1 MKKDRLFSDQLYRWS
16 DNYEESICR
25 IITQKKKGSGP
36 PTSARGDRPS
46 RISDR
51 TLQEMWKA
59 RLPVCQRTG
68 TWAQILSFNKSNR
81 KKSSDGLY
89 SPGLLR
95 TSRSLPGELSIN
107 QRNPE
112 RNLRYQ
118 LRTSPSQGTT
128 VVNKHVLRH
137 CYRHR
142 YRHRRGRHVGCQY
155 DRQTIKG
162 RLAGNFKHG
171 GKL

>member
-1 MKKDRLFSDQLYRWS
+1 MKNDRLFSDQLYRWS
-16 DNYEESICR
+16 DNYEESICH

-36 PTSARGDRPS
+36 PTSARGGRPS

-51 TLQEMWKA
+51 TLQEMWKTW
-59 RLPVCQRTG
+59 LPLCQRARTR
-68 TWAQILSFNKSNR
+68 AQILSFNKPNK
-81 KKSSDGLY
+81 KKSSDGLCP
-89 SPGLLR
+89 SELSR
-95 TSRSLPGELSIN
+95 ASRSLPGELSIN

-118 LRTSPSQGTT
+118 LRTSPSQGAT
-128 VVNKHVLRH
+128 VGNKHVLRH

-142 YRHRRGRHVGCQY
+142 YRRGRHVGCQY
-155 DRQTIKG
+155 DQRTSKG
-162 RLAGNFKHG
+162 RVAGNFKHG

>member
-16 DNYEESICR
+16 DIYEESICC

-36 PTSARGDRPS
+36 PASACGGRPP

-51 TLQEMWKA
+51 TLQEMWKI
-59 RLPVCQRTG
+59 RLPVCQRTR
-68 TWAQILSFNKSNR
+68 TRAQILSFNKSNG
-81 KKSSDGLY
+81 KKSSDGLCP
-89 SPGLLR
+89 SEL
-95 TSRSLPGELSIN
+95 SRASRNLPGELSIN
-107 QRNPE
+107 QKNPE

-118 LRTSPSQGTT
+118 FRTSPSQGAI
-128 VVNKHVLRH
+128 VGNKHALRH

-142 YRHRRGRHVGCQY
+142 YRGGRHVGCQY
-155 DRQTIKG
+155 DQRKIEV
-162 RLAGNFKHG
+162 RLPGNFKHG

>member
-1 MKKDRLFSDQLYRWS
+1 MKKDSLFSDQLYKWS
-16 DNYEESICR
+16 DNYEESLCH

-36 PTSARGDRPS
+36 PTSAHGSRPS
-46 RISDR
+46 RVSDR

-59 RLPVCQRTG
+59 RLPVCQRTR
-68 TWAQILSFNKSNR
+68 TRAQILSFNKSNR
-81 KKSSDGLY
+81 KKSSNGLCP
-89 SPGLLR
+89 SELSR
-95 TSRSLPGELSIN
+95 ASRSLPGELSNN
-107 QRNPE
+107 QKNPE

-118 LRTSPSQGTT
+118 LRTSSSQGAT
-128 VVNKHVLRH
+128 VGNKHVLRH

-142 YRHRRGRHVGCQY
+142 YQRGRHIGCQY
-155 DRQTIKG
+155 DKRKIKG